1 MSLEQ
6 LVATYGYW
14 AIFAGTFLEGETI
27 LVIGGFL
34 AHRGHLE
41 LPWVIVSAFTGSLCG
56 DQLYYYIGRRKG
68 VGFLEKRP
76 RWKAVSG
83 RVLAMLRRHQ
93 VALILG
99 FRFLYGLRTVTPFLI
114 GAGGVPPLRYAVL
127 NAIGA
132 AIWAIAIG
140 IAGYLLGHALELL
153 LDEVKRY
160 EYWVL
165 ACLAGAGALFWL
177 VRRLKDR
184 RAI

>member
-6 LVATYGYW
+6 FIATYSYW
-14 AIFAGTFLEGETI
+14 AILAGTFLEGETI

-41 LPWVIVSAFTGSLCG
+41 LRWVIVSAFAGSLFG
-56 DQLYYYIGRRKG
+56 DQLYYYIGRIKG
-68 VGFLEKRP
+68 IGFLERRP
-76 RWKAVSG
+76 RWNAASG

-93 VALILG
+93 IALILG
-99 FRFLYGLRTVTPFLI
+99 FRFMYGLRTVTPFLI
-114 GAGGVPPLRYAVL
+114 GAAGVPPLRYAML

-132 AIWAIAIG
+132 AIWAIAVG
-140 IAGYLLGHALELL
+140 VAGYMLGHALELL

-165 ACLAGAGALFWL
+165 ACIAGAGALFWL

-184 RAI
+184 PAI